1 MKTSY
6 QIGRPCNGGR
16 WLCVVGRPSVAHAEA
31 SCELFIIQ
39 IVSKKAIPST
49 TGRSSCR
56 QQFRRQRRKRRS
68 RIIIQFAINHH
79 PVDICPESVNTIG
92 IKLILLLF
100 NYLIQLSNHF
110 DTNTQHLRFV
120 YLSIQILIIFYY
132 EPIFRRI
139 KTFLVNAT
147 AAFLLSESFWSPN
160 PELFSVQ
167 SMCQLGRVLLKCH
180 SNYFCRLAIFRLIY
194 YQKRMSRPIK
204 QLIEV

>member
-1 MKTSY
+1 M
-6 QIGRPCNGGR
+6 R
-16 WLCVVGRPSVAHAEA
+16 
-31 SCELFIIQ
+31 
-39 IVSKKAIPST
+39 IVHHPNSFQKGNTINHRTFLVSPTISKAVKKAPLTNYHPI
-49 TGRSSCR
+49 R
-56 QQFRRQRRKRRS
+56 
-68 RIIIQFAINHH
+68 NHH